1 MKDRQMR
8 SIDRIASQVGRLI
21 TNNNNKEGE
30 KMVIDLF
37 SNRIKEAKTPLE
49 KLALE
54 NQRNQILND
63 IL

>member
-8 SIDRIASQVGRLI
+8 SIDKIASQVGRLI
-21 TNNNNKEGE
+21 TNNKEGE
-30 KMVIDLF
+30 KMVKDLF

>member
-21 TNNNNKEGE
+21 TNNKEGE

>member
-49 KLALE
+49 KLSLE